1 MYNTPLLP
9 AGSVNTEDNL
19 NTILFTTE
27 HRRPHFQ
34 SARERFEIKV
44 GDDVTFPCLVNNK
57 GRDCMAWTLVN
68 DCFWPGK
75 DVITWK
81 NGVRLLTAGPI
92 KVYNEERL
100 IHRYNGSEITLRD
113 VQPKDA
119 GEYSCQL
126 NSVDTPIEL
135 IHHLDVLSKFQP
147 VAELTKIQ
155 IQTFPSPLGQHSQT
169 RGWGLGR
176 Y

>member
-1 MYNTPLLP
+1 MQE
-9 AGSVNTEDNL
+9 S
-19 NTILFTTE
+19 
-27 HRRPHFQ
+27 
-34 SARERFEIKV
+34 FEIKV
-44 GDDVTFPCLVNNK
+44 GDDVTFPCIVNHK
-57 GRDCMAWTLVN
+57 GRDSRVLSPGLT
-68 DCFWPGK
+68 DCVWAGK

-135 IHHLDVLSKFQP
+135 IHQLDVLSKFQS
-147 VAELTKIQ
+147 VIELTKIQ
-155 IQTFPSPLGQHSQT
+155 IFVFAALCYLQKM
-169 RGWGLGR
+169 
-176 Y
+176 

>member
-1 MYNTPLLP
+1 M
-9 AGSVNTEDNL
+9 
-19 NTILFTTE
+19 
-27 HRRPHFQ
+27 
-34 SARERFEIKV
+34 
-44 GDDVTFPCLVNNK
+44 
-57 GRDCMAWTLVN
+57 
-68 DCFWPGK
+68 
-75 DVITWK
+75 ITWK

>member
-1 MYNTPLLP
+1 MYLP
-9 AGSVNTEDNL
+9 GPVSSTNCSV
-19 NTILFTTE
+19 
-27 HRRPHFQ
+27 
-34 SARERFEIKV
+34 
-44 GDDVTFPCLVNNK
+44 
-57 GRDCMAWTLVN
+57 WT
-68 DCFWPGK
+68 GK

-135 IHHLDVLSKFQP
+135 VHHLDVLSKFQP
-147 VAELTKIQ
+147 LRVILTKIQ
-155 IQTFPSPLGQHSQT
+155 IQTFHSPLGQHSQT
-169 RGWGLGR
+169 RGWGGGGWDHINR
-176 Y
+176 N

>member
-1 MYNTPLLP
+1 M
-9 AGSVNTEDNL
+9 V
-19 NTILFTTE
+19 
-27 HRRPHFQ
+27 
-34 SARERFEIKV
+34 
-44 GDDVTFPCLVNNK
+44 FP
-57 GRDCMAWTLVN
+57 GR
-68 DCFWPGK
+68 

-135 IHHLDVLSKFQP
+135 RHHLDVLSK
-147 VAELTKIQ
+147 LT
-155 IQTFPSPLGQHSQT
+155 T
-169 RGWGLGR
+169 RPERGLQLRKKGFN
-176 Y
+176 

>member
-1 MYNTPLLP
+1 M
-9 AGSVNTEDNL
+9 
-19 NTILFTTE
+19 
-27 HRRPHFQ
+27 
-34 SARERFEIKV
+34 
-44 GDDVTFPCLVNNK
+44 
-57 GRDCMAWTLVN
+57 
-68 DCFWPGK
+68 
-75 DVITWK
+75 ITWK

-119 GEYSCQL
+119 GDYSCQL

-135 IHHLDVLSKFQP
+135 VHHLDVLSKFQP
-147 VAELTKIQ
+147 VRELTKIQ
-155 IQTFPSPLGQHSQT
+155 IYGLSPSPLGQSFSDQRVGGGAILT
-169 RGWGLGR
+169 GTK